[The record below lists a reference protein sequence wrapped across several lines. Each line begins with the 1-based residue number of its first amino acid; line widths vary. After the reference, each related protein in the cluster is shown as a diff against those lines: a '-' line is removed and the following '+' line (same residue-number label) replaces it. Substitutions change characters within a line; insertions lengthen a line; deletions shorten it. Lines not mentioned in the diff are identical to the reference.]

1 MATALSVSR
10 PGRGQLKGWHAL
22 LWFLGFFGFMFV
34 VNGIFLWAAITSFP
48 GEDVKKSYLTG
59 LDYNREIA
67 RRAMQAEQGWRAE
80 IGLIEGAAGGHEL
93 HTRLLQED
101 GTALP
106 VFATTAMMRH
116 PTDTALDRALELSA
130 IGGGE
135 YSAPLSDILPGIW
148 SVVITADVDPETEGH
163 EFRAV
168 REILVP

>member
-10 PGRGQLKGWHAL
+10 PGKGQLKGWHAL
-22 LWFLGFFGFMFV
+22 LWFLGFFGFMFI

-67 RRAMQAEQGWRAE
+67 RRALQAEQGWRAE
-80 IGLIEGAAGGHEL
+80 IGLVEGAAESEL
-93 HTRLLQED
+93 HVRLLNAD

-106 VFATTAMMRH
+106 VFATSATLRH
-116 PTDTALDRALELSA
+116 PTDTALDLALELAA

-135 YSAPLSDILPGIW
+135 YSAPISEAHSGIW
-148 SVVITADVDPETEGH
+148 SVVITADVDPEAEGH

>member
-1 MATALSVSR
+1 MATALSASR

-22 LWFLGFFGFMFV
+22 LWFLGFFGFMFI

-67 RRAMQAEQGWRAE
+67 RRALQAEQGWRAE
-80 IGLIEGAAGGHEL
+80 IGLIEGGSGPEL
-93 HTRLLQED
+93 HTRLLKAD
-101 GTALP
+101 GAALP
-106 VFATTAMMRH
+106 VFATTATMRH
-116 PTDTALDRALELSA
+116 PTDTALDRTLELTA

-135 YSAPLSDILPGIW
+135 YSAPLGDIHPGIW
-148 SVVITADVDPETEGH
+148 GVAITADVDPEADGH
-163 EFRAV
+163 EFHAV